1 MTTEGYRLV
10 TPGSLRATY
19 PTTTASWGG
28 RSWRIAT
35 KRTG

>member
-1 MTTEGYRLV
+1 MAVEQDRLV
-10 TPGSLRATY
+10 TRGSLRAIC

-28 RSWRIAT
+28 CSWRIAT

>member
-10 TPGSLRATY
+10 TLGSLRATY
-19 PTTTASWGG
+19 PTTTAPTGG
-28 RSWRIAT
+28 CSWRIAT